1 MSIGNLSNDL
11 WIMPA
16 LAFTH
21 EQEFTSPGT
30 WTCPSTTTHV
40 EVILV
45 GGGGG
50 SGAGYYAPGTPV
62 SSQIHG
68 PGGSGGGGAV
78 IRKYVPVSAPV
89 PVTVGA
95 GGTAGTISPTTLGSP
110 GPTYTITAGTAGGTS
125 AFGPLAPPVPP
136 TTIQAGGGGGG
147 GSNAGPAGTG
157 PYSDGTDAPTYG
169 GGGGGRLLPSNDGRN
184 LGYYGAPSLHGWG
197 GGARSTV
204 FGFPTPNNGHGGMG
218 YGNFGGGGA
227 FVSGIT
233 TNTIPAPITA
243 TYAPFVRRFGAGHL
257 GPLADGV
264 ANTGGGAGA
273 TIKAPPLGTFPA
285 PIGTVAFDGAT
296 GGSGVVI
303 VRWKE

>member
-11 WIMPA
+11 WIMPP

-50 SGAGYYAPGTPV
+50 SGAGYFSEANFVNP
-62 SSQIHG
+62 QFHL

-95 GGTAGTISPTTLGSP
+95 GGTAGTITGTLPSPVV
-110 GPTYTITAGTAGGTS
+110 ITGAGAGGTS

-136 TTIQAGGGGGG
+136 TTVQAGGGGGG
-147 GSNAGPAGTG
+147 GNRPTPAGPHPTSA
-157 PYSDGTDAPTYG
+157 GTDAPTYG
-169 GGGGGRLLPSNDGRN
+169 GGGGGRMEPSNDGRN
-184 LGYYGAPSLHGWG
+184 LGYYGAPSINGWG
-197 GGARSTV
+197 GGARSTRIQQS
-204 FGFPTPNNGHGGMG
+204 PTGSASMG

-227 FVSGIT
+227 FLPSLT
-233 TNTIPAPITA
+233 QNTMPTPASNIM
-243 TYAPFVRRFGAGHL
+243 L
-257 GPLADGV
+257 PLARRYGSGYVGTEADGL
-264 ANTGGGAGA
+264 ANTGGGGGSVLFVG
-273 TIKAPPLGTFPA
+273 PPFGGPSG
-285 PIGTVAFDGAT
+285 PIGAQVINGAT